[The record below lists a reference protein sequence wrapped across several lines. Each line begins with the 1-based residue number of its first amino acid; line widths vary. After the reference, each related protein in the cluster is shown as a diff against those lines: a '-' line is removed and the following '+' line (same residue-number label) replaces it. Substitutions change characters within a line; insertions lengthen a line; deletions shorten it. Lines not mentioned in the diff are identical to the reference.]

1 MHAKTPNYHCQPY
14 YHSYHDWLATGCMFP
29 WLAHKKYNVHCLTE
43 SQCGFFGCEVL
54 LEKRRSK
61 FTKTFQRVINTH
73 SKPTC
78 IILLVNY
85 PNNND
90 NDSLTLEML
99 KRGQNAQSLPKIV
112 IFSFLCKYIVSK
124 LRIFSLNGL
133 YPNIFFGLFRSK
145 NGFFG
150 SQQPKLSSRIT
161 S

>member
-1 MHAKTPNYHCQPY
+1 MWGFWVRSFVGKT
-14 YHSYHDWLATGCMFP
+14 
-29 WLAHKKYNVHCLTE
+29 
-43 SQCGFFGCEVL
+43 
-54 LEKRRSK
+54 RSK

-99 KRGQNAQSLPKIV
+99 KRGQNAQILPKIV
-112 IFSFLCKYIVSK
+112 IFSFLCKYIVKK
-124 LRIFSLNGL
+124 LRIFSLYINGL

-145 NGFFG
+145 NTVGDFLVPNSPNSAAELPVKCTVTLKWFTKKFCM
-150 SQQPKLSSRIT
+150 SQCCILELPQSVLKLNYGRLISF
-161 S
+161 